1 VSCKL
6 PRAEAEARATELL
19 RLVGLEDKM
28 DAYPA
33 QLSGGQKQRV
43 AIARALAME
52 PKVMLFDE
60 VTSALDPELVGE
72 VLNVL
77 RALAQKSEMTMIIV
91 THEMRFAQEIADR
104 VLFFEKGRI
113 VEDNRPDTHLHHAR
127 AGTNP
132 RVSQVGPSDRLPSPR
147 AIPLLLIIAGRAHSR
162 RSWS

>member
-1 VSCKL
+1 
-6 PRAEAEARATELL
+6 EAEARATELL
-19 RLVGLEDKM
+19 RKVGLEDKM

-72 VLNVL
+72 VLTVL
-77 RALAQKSEMTMIIV
+77 RALAQKSDMTMIVV

-104 VLFFEKGRI
+104 VLFFDQGRI
-113 VEDNRPDTHLHHAR
+113 LEDSRPERIFTM
-127 AGTNP
+127 P
-132 RVSQVGPSDRLPSPR
+132 EQDRTREFL
-147 AIPLLLIIAGRAHSR
+147 
-162 RSWS
+162 